1 MPCFLNFLDL
11 ENEFSIEITER
22 VAQIFGEVLHS
33 LTKFGLHLKYKE
45 QVITY
50 YKSLCSHKED

>member
-50 YKSLCSHKED
+50 YK